1 LEWQKWGNSNDGITF
16 EMQLMNFLNLTK
28 MKKLVLFLTIM
39 FMTMSYSQEIKQI
52 PLINVNGE
60 GKVKV
65 APDQVCISA
74 SVETKGNNAKDVK
87 KQNDEKMD
95 AVLKF
100 IKKMNIPTA
109 DFKTKQVALNPQYD
123 YEKKKTSYNAT
134 QTVEIIVKD
143 LTKYDELMEGL
154 VQQGINRIDKVS
166 FESSKLV
173 QYQSE
178 ARKLAMKDAK
188 VKAEEYVSVLGQK
201 VGKAF
206 TISDNSQVYH
216 PQPMYAAMR
225 MKESAD
231 AMGASNETLAIG
243 EIEITANVSV
253 SFVLD

>member
-1 LEWQKWGNSNDGITF
+1 
-16 EMQLMNFLNLTK
+16 
-28 MKKLVLFLTIM
+28 M
-39 FMTMSYSQEIKQI
+39 FMTMSYGQEIKQI

-134 QTVEIIVKD
+134 QTVEIVIKD

-154 VQQGINRIDKVS
+154 VQQGINRIDRVS
-166 FESSKLV
+166 FESSKLA
-173 QYQSE
+173 QYESE

-206 TISDNSQVYH
+206 TISDNSQVYR

-225 MKESAD
+225 MKEAD
-231 AMGASNETLAIG
+231 AMGGASNETLAIG

-253 SFVLD
+253 SFMLD

>member
-1 LEWQKWGNSNDGITF
+1 
-16 EMQLMNFLNLTK
+16 

-39 FMTMSYSQEIKQI
+39 FMTMSYGQEIKQI

-134 QTVEIIVKD
+134 QTVEIVVKD
-143 LTKYDELMEGL
+143 LAKYDELMEGL

-166 FESSKLV
+166 FETSKLA
-173 QYQSE
+173 QYESE

-188 VKAEEYVSVLGQK
+188 VSVVGQK

-206 TISDNSQVYH
+206 TISDNSQVYR

-225 MKESAD
+225 MKEAD
-231 AMGASNETLAIG
+231 SMGGASNETLAIG

>member
-1 LEWQKWGNSNDGITF
+1 
-16 EMQLMNFLNLTK
+16 

-39 FMTMSYSQEIKQI
+39 FMTMSYGQEIKQI

-134 QTVEIIVKD
+134 QTVEIVIKD

-154 VQQGINRIDKVS
+154 VQQGINRIDRVS
-166 FESSKLV
+166 FESSKLA
-173 QYQSE
+173 QYESE

-206 TISDNSQVYH
+206 TISDNSQVYR

-225 MKESAD
+225 MKEAD
-231 AMGASNETLAIG
+231 AMGGASNETLAILKSDRFLLLLLLLRQTVQQKLKELCLLNPNG
-243 EIEITANVSV
+243 
-253 SFVLD
+253 LK

>member
-1 LEWQKWGNSNDGITF
+1 
-16 EMQLMNFLNLTK
+16 

-39 FMTMSYSQEIKQI
+39 FMTMSYGQEIKQV

-134 QTVEIIVKD
+134 QTVEIVVKD
-143 LTKYDELMEGL
+143 LAKYDELMEGL
-154 VQQGINRIDKVS
+154 VQQGINRIDRVS
-166 FESSKLV
+166 FESSKLA

-188 VKAEEYVSVLGQK
+188 TKAEEYVAVLGQK

-225 MKESAD
+225 MKEAD
-231 AMGASNETLAIG
+231 SMGASNETLAIG

>member
-1 LEWQKWGNSNDGITF
+1 
-16 EMQLMNFLNLTK
+16 

-39 FMTMSYSQEIKQI
+39 FMTMSYGQETKQI
-52 PLINVNGE
+52 PQINVNGE
-60 GKVKV
+60 GKIKV

-74 SVETKGNNAKDVK
+74 TVETKGNNAKDVK

-134 QTVEIIVKD
+134 QTVEIVLKD
-143 LTKYDELMEGL
+143 LSKYDELMEGL
-154 VQQGINRIDKVS
+154 VQQGINRLDKVS
-166 FESSKLV
+166 FETSKLV
-173 QYQSE
+173 QLQSD

-188 VKAEEYVSVLGQK
+188 VKAEDYVSVLGQK

-206 TISDNSQVYH
+206 VISDNSQIYH

-231 AMGASNETLAIG
+231 TMGASNETLAIG
-243 EIEITANVSV
+243 EIEVTANVSV
-253 SFVLD
+253 SFILE

>member
-1 LEWQKWGNSNDGITF
+1 
-16 EMQLMNFLNLTK
+16 
-28 MKKLVLFLTIM
+28 MKKLVLFLTII
-39 FMTMSYSQEIKQI
+39 FMTMSYGQEIKQI

-166 FESSKLV
+166 FESSKLA

-178 ARKLAMKDAK
+178 ARKLAIKDAK
-188 VKAEEYVSVLGQK
+188 TKADEYVSVLGQK

-206 TISDNSQVYH
+206 TISDNSQIYQ